1 MAVVVQKLLLDGG
14 HLHEPEPVLV
24 DLLQGIR
31 TRNEQVNKHLNAQVI
46 CAYRGIEG
54 TLKLL
59 G

>member
-31 TRNEQVNKHLNAQVI
+31 TRNEQVNKHLIARVN
-46 CAYRGIEG
+46 CAYRG

-59 G
+59 S